1 MRVMAVIVGAV
12 VAYASY
18 YAVVQNT
25 CKVDP
30 PITDST
36 AAIENVKWKIY
47 ALISHYYDGKHIKS
61 QKELDEIVNCATCV
75 KAIYG
80 HIGVLKRGWDISF
93 YYKSPD
99 SYAYDASII
108 TDRCGKILDSG
119 VTYWS
124 P

>member
-30 PITDST
+30 PITDSA

-47 ALISHYYDGKHIKS
+47 ALVGLPPEKWSS
-61 QKELDEIVNCATCV
+61 LM
-75 KAIYG
+75 YG
-80 HIGVLKRGWDISF
+80 FESTGGRENEQEETHG
-93 YYKSPD
+93 
-99 SYAYDASII
+99 
-108 TDRCGKILDSG
+108 
-119 VTYWS
+119 
-124 P
+124 

>member
-30 PITDST
+30 PITDSA

-47 ALISHYYDGKHIKS
+47 ALEH
-61 QKELDEIVNCATCV
+61 
-75 KAIYG
+75 
-80 HIGVLKRGWDISF
+80 RSF
-93 YYKSPD
+93 RR
-99 SYAYDASII
+99 IRI
-108 TDRCGKILDSG
+108 RLR
-119 VTYWS
+119 
-124 P
+124 